1 MRLPAFPC
9 LYLVSLFARIFA
21 GIRLR
26 GYDTRKAME
35 KNTTVP
41 VFFATGTR
49 DRVVPPEMTKQNYEA
64 CRAPKMLLLTEA
76 AHGMRL
82 PCGKGGIRKKQ
93 LEDFL
98 EGCLKQ
104 ID

>member
-1 MRLPAFPC
+1 MRLPAFPS

-21 GIRLR
+21 GIRLH
-26 GYDTRKAME
+26 GCDTRKAME
-35 KNTTVP
+35 KHD
-41 VFFATGTR
+41 GTR
-49 DRVVPPEMTKQNYEA
+49 LFCNGDARPRGAARNDQAKLRSMPRAQNAAFDGGRPRYE
-64 CRAPKMLLLTEA
+64 
-76 AHGMRL
+76 L
-82 PCGKGGIRKKQ
+82 PCGKGGIRKQ